1 MTASNLQAS
10 MRAAAVT
17 MLTAYAADAELKL
30 QVYPARP
37 RSLFTPSAFVDK
49 LNERIE
55 WPGTGLVQRTV
66 SAEIVVV
73 HGLFDSKEAAAQRDA
88 FVDGFVYWSQD
99 HLDAAGANTV
109 ASVVAVDDDPAWTP
123 EWRPA
128 NVTNKEDAIYYA
140 TRLTL
145 EGYAGG

>member
-1 MTASNLQAS
+1 MDPSNLQAS
-10 MRAAAVT
+10 MRAAAVQL
-17 MLTAYAADAELKL
+17 LTDYAADQELKL

-37 RSLFTPSAFVDK
+37 RSLFPPSAFVDK
-49 LNERIE
+49 VNERLE

-66 SAEIVVV
+66 TAEVLVV
-73 HGLFDSKEAAAQRDA
+73 HGIFDSADAAAQRDA
-88 FVDGFVYWSQD
+88 FVDGVIYWSQD

-109 ASVVAVDDDPAWTP
+109 AAVVAVDDDPAWTP

-128 NVTNKEDAIYYA
+128 NTANGPEPIYYA